1 MGGASPYVM
10 IKWVENTIVTARAR
24 FSSAAGD
31 HPSDC
36 RLKMKFKSSIG
47 MLIFL
52 AVTGCGDYSMP
63 PQKIVADGRTY
74 YACKDYVLIQRST
87 LNGSSDYSVTL
98 TTAAGKEV
106 KLTNIKRLKAEAL
119 PSRISAPM
127 PSPLPNPE
135 SDRDD
140 DGELFKNGWTYDWP
154 GGKSATLRDGKW
166 FHVMVANPVCDTKR

>member
-10 IKWVENTIVTARAR
+10 IKWVKNTIVTARAR

-63 PQKIVADGRTY
+63 PQKIVADGHTY

-87 LNGSSDYSVTL
+87 LNGSPDYSVTL

-106 KLTNIKRLKAEAL
+106 KLTNIKRLRAEAL

-127 PSPLPNPE
+127 PSPLAVQKRLDIRLARRKVGNPTG
-135 SDRDD
+135 R
-140 DGELFKNGWTYDWP
+140 
-154 GGKSATLRDGKW
+154 
-166 FHVMVANPVCDTKR
+166 